1 MGFYT
6 DFFNLINN
14 TLSTFIGNTVANT
27 IGAINPVVH
36 TLLLIALGWFG
47 WASLMG
53 TNDLPILPLFKK
65 MVYWSVVVS
74 IATNTGLHSQYVV
87 DFFWQLPDA
96 LANAIVQ
103 STGANDS
110 ISNVGFIDELFSKF
124 DAIANQFNQQGIMFS
139 DFGASVGNKVFA
151 WVIWIM
157 GGLLTMTAAFHFIM
171 AKTALSVL
179 IGISPIF
186 IIMMMFT
193 TTRKFFDA
201 WIGQVLNFAFLPMLT
216 AAFISVVLTAL
227 NQLLPQAGGV
237 TEQKA
242 IELVALTGVS
252 WFLLLQVPSMA
263 SALGGGV
270 ALSTLGVEQKAAGL
284 AGRTAA
290 GAAGLGGRA
299 AGSVAKFGYNSPV
312 GAPLRKAVGIAND
325 KYSRLTKKYGSI
337 SKND

>member
-157 GGLLTMTAAFHFIM
+157 GGLLTMTAAF
-171 AKTALSVL
+171 
-179 IGISPIF
+179 
-186 IIMMMFT
+186 
-193 TTRKFFDA
+193 
-201 WIGQVLNFAFLPMLT
+201 
-216 AAFISVVLTAL
+216 ISVVLTAL
-227 NQLLPQAGGV
+227 NQLMPQAGGV